1 MYCMDLHVVLPT
13 QIILLIQEVFQ
24 EKLKVNF
31 QDGHHVIIL
40 TNLLVLNAPK
50 VHNKHSQLAQ

>member
-1 MYCMDLHVVLPT
+1 MSHT
-13 QIILLIQEVFQ
+13 NILSIQEVFQ
-24 EKLKVNF
+24 EKKLKVNF
-31 QDGHHVIIL
+31 QDGQHVIAL